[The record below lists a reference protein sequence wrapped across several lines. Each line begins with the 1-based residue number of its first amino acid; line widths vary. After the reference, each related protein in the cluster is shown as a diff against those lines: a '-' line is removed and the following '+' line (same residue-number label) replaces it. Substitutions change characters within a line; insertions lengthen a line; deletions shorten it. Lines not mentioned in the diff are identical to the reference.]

1 MNIRKSMILL
11 SLLLLSSI
19 LLSLGIRKNFGSE
32 VGYFNDYGDKIVYAV
47 RGSWYP
53 YSKNPYTEVPSEY
66 PQAATY
72 FFALP
77 YMIMGFPG
85 PLDTRLIGEL
95 ENFVNSDIPLNA
107 NAQSAP
113 HLRNKLF
120 MRYSFIFSLLMVP
133 FLFFSIL
140 LVYKLRPD
148 RKHLALLM
156 LLPAG
161 LYFTHNRFDIIPAF
175 LGLLSIYLVSR
186 NRFKSSASVIAVGF
200 LTKWYLVLLLPVF
213 LTYYHTLRRKINWSM
228 VLVFLIV
235 CSIILLPVLLSGGL
249 KGLLAPY
256 ITQLSRSTNQPS
268 LFFLIS
274 RFLDRGFGVDIDNPF
289 FAVLALLLQFSVIP
303 LCVTSRVDSV
313 DKVIRWS
320 ALSMLVF
327 IIFAR
332 INSPQWILWIN
343 PLLIIIAARRFDVI
357 GIVLLDL
364 LSYLQFPVLFNI
376 RTITDGYFNL
386 FLLVFAVKLGLM
398 IYFAI
403 DILGSLKGDNL
414 VFGCIKA
421 RGSRLSGPGGPVCR
435 M

>member
-1 MNIRKSMILL
+1 MNIRKSIILL
-11 SLLLLSSI
+11 SLLLVASI

-32 VGYFNDYGDKIVYAV
+32 VGYVNDYGDKIVYAV

-77 YMIMGFPG
+77 YVIMGFPG
-85 PLDTRLIGEL
+85 PLDTRLIGGL

-120 MRYSFIFSLLMVP
+120 MRYSLIFSLLMVP

-148 RKHLALLM
+148 RKHLAFLM

-175 LGLLSIYLVSR
+175 LGLLSIYLVSK
-186 NRFKSSASVIAVGF
+186 NRFKSSASVIAIGF
-200 LTKWYLVLLLPVF
+200 LTKWYLVLLMPVF
-213 LTYYHTLRRKINWSM
+213 LTYYYTLRRRINWSM
-228 VLVFLIV
+228 ALVFLIV
-235 CSIILLPVLLSGGL
+235 CSAVLLPVFLSSGL

-289 FAVLALLLQFSVIP
+289 FAALTLLLQFSVIP

-320 ALSMLVF
+320 ALSILVF

-332 INSPQWILWIN
+332 INSPQWILWVN
-343 PLLIIIAARRFDVI
+343 PLLIMIAARRFDVI
-357 GIVLLDL
+357 GVVLLDL
-364 LSYLQFPVLFNI
+364 LSYLQFPVLYNI

-386 FLLVFAVKLGLM
+386 FLLVFSLKLGLL
-398 IYFAI
+398 IYFTI
-403 DILGSLKGDNL
+403 CIFESLIGDNI
-414 VFGCIKA
+414 VFSYIK
-421 RGSRLSGPGGPVCR
+421 GNSGRLSGPGGPVCR

>member
-1 MNIRKSMILL
+1 
-11 SLLLLSSI
+11 
-19 LLSLGIRKNFGSE
+19 
-32 VGYFNDYGDKIVYAV
+32 
-47 RGSWYP
+47 
-53 YSKNPYTEVPSEY
+53 
-66 PQAATY
+66 
-72 FFALP
+72 
-77 YMIMGFPG
+77 
-85 PLDTRLIGEL
+85 
-95 ENFVNSDIPLNA
+95 
-107 NAQSAP
+107 
-113 HLRNKLF
+113 
-120 MRYSFIFSLLMVP
+120 MVP

-175 LGLLSIYLVSR
+175 LGLLSIYLVSKS
-186 NRFKSSASVIAVGF
+186 RFKSSASVIAIGF

-274 RFLDRGFGVDIDNPF
+274 RFLGRGFGVDIDNPL
-289 FAVLALLLQFSVIP
+289 FAALALLLQFSVIP
-303 LCVTSRVDSV
+303 LCVTSRVDSA

-320 ALSMLVF
+320 ALSILVF

-364 LSYLQFPVLFNI
+364 LSYLQ
-376 RTITDGYFNL
+376 
-386 FLLVFAVKLGLM
+386 
-398 IYFAI
+398 
-403 DILGSLKGDNL
+403 
-414 VFGCIKA
+414 
-421 RGSRLSGPGGPVCR
+421 
-435 M
+435 